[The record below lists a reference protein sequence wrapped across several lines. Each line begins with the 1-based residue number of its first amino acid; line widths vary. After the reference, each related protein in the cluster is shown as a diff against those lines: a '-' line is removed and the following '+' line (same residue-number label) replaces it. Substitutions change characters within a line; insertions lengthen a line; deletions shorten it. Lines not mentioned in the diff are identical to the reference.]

1 MSSGQARARRTAA
14 ACLALGGL
22 LGLTTSTVQALDGGF
37 EDTLLGAPLEE
48 CGAAAITIGYDVEYA
63 ADLGGYAV
71 TGVRLSD
78 VPASC
83 AEVAVRVALTDP
95 SGAVLADVRAEGTG
109 SARSALL
116 GVPVAATQVDS
127 VSLVLGDLPTR

>member
-1 MSSGQARARRTAA
+1 MSSGQARARRAAA
-14 ACLALGGL
+14 ACLAIGGL

-37 EDTLLGAPLEE
+37 EDQLRGAPLEE

-63 ADLGGYAV
+63 VELDGYAV
-71 TGVRLSD
+71 TGIHLTD

-95 SGAVLADVRAEGTG
+95 NGSVLADVRAEGSG

-116 GVPVAATQVDS
+116 GVPVAATQVDA
-127 VSLVLGDLPTR
+127 VSLVLGDLPTG